1 MKLVNK
7 KNKALPSMLLIAGIF
22 LLATIISLSLRIP
35 VSQVMKE
42 YNYSVIVILI
52 VMELY
57 TNLIVETGIMQFIAT
72 KLAVLSKGRKKR
84 CIIFF
89 GALMFFISSLLNNIT
104 AVMMILPV
112 IFVLLKAINADT
124 KYINVFFAVILAL
137 SNTGGAASPIGDFP
151 AIVIMTS
158 GITTFTGYLSKA
170 FPLFLTTSVVVVLIW
185 CLLVKDNDQSESKR
199 LLAIDFL
206 KSRYKYHKVNKKVLI
221 PLAIT
226 MVCMFLAWSFVPQNI
241 IPPEIIAVLGY
252 SVGLAISACNGI
264 RIKQCIDMKSVL
276 TIASFLLLAS
286 VVSTSGFLSQ
296 VAALLETNISD
307 PKFLLVAVMLI
318 TSLIS
323 GLVSAGPATAAMMP
337 VIINLCS
344 TSLSGQSE
352 WVAIAYAAS
361 ICAGSSLFL
370 WSATAGF
377 ILSGKI
383 DSAELESNGSKY
395 LWGIKQYFR
404 YGLLNYA
411 VQMII
416 AVVWIMVVI

>member
-1 MKLVNK
+1 MKLANK
-7 KNKALPSMLLIAGIF
+7 TNSILPSMLLIAGIF
-22 LLATIISLSLRIP
+22 LLAAVISLSIGIP
-35 VSQVMKE
+35 VAQVMKD

-52 VMELY
+52 VMELF
-57 TNLIVETGIMQFIAT
+57 TNLVVETGIMQFLA
-72 KLAVLSKGRKKR
+72 KNLAVWSKGRKKR

-89 GALMFFISSLLNNIT
+89 GVLMFLISSLLNNIT

-124 KYINVFFAVILAL
+124 KYISVFFAAILAL

-158 GITTFTGYLSKA
+158 GITTFTGYLFKA
-170 FPLFLTTSVVVVLIW
+170 FPLFLITSIIVIIIW
-185 CLLVKDNDQSESKR
+185 CFFVKEKNQSESKR
-199 LLAIDFL
+199 LLAIELL
-206 KSRYKYHKVNKKVLI
+206 KSRYKYHRVNKKALI
-221 PLAIT
+221 PLIIT
-226 MVCMFLAWSFVPQNI
+226 MVFMFIAWSFVPQSI
-241 IPPEIIAVLGY
+241 MPPEIIAVLGY
-252 SVGLAISACNGI
+252 SIGLAISAWNGI
-264 RIKQCIDMKSVL
+264 RIKQCVDMKSVL

-286 VVSTSGFLSQ
+286 VISASGVLSQ
-296 VAALLETNISD
+296 VAVFLESNITNPKLL
-307 PKFLLVAVMLI
+307 LLAVMLI

-337 VIINLCS
+337 IIINLCN

-383 DSAELESNGSKY
+383 DSAELESNGTKY
-395 LWGIKQYFR
+395 SWGIKQYFK
-404 YGLLNYA
+404 YGLLNYTI
-411 VQMII
+411 QMII
-416 AVVWIMVVI
+416 AVVWIKLAI

>member
-1 MKLVNK
+1 MKLANK
-7 KNKALPSMLLIAGIF
+7 TNSALPSMLLIAGIF
-22 LLATIISLSLRIP
+22 LLAAVISLSLGIP
-35 VSQVMKE
+35 ITQVMKD

-52 VMELY
+52 VMELF
-57 TNLIVETGIMQFIAT
+57 TNLIVETGIMQSLAT
-72 KLAVLSKGRKKR
+72 KLAVISKGQQIR
-84 CIIFF
+84 CVVLF
-89 GALMFFISSLLNNIT
+89 GALMFFISALLNNIT

-124 KYINVFFAVILAL
+124 KFVNIFFAVILSL
-137 SNTGGAASPIGDFP
+137 SNTGGGATPIGDAP
-151 AIVIMTS
+151 ALVIMTS
-158 GITTFTGYLSKA
+158 GITTFTGYLFKA
-170 FPLFLTTSVVVVLIW
+170 FPLFFVTSIMLVIMW
-185 CLLVKDNDQSESKR
+185 CLFVKERKQSESKR
-199 LLAIDFL
+199 LLAIDLL
-206 KSRYKYHKVNKKVLI
+206 KSRYKYHRVNKKVLI

-226 MVCMFLAWSFVPQNI
+226 MVFMFLAWSFVPQNI
-241 IPPEIIAVLGY
+241 MPPEIIAVLGY
-252 SVGLAISACNGI
+252 SIGLVISAWNGI
-264 RIKQCIDMKSVL
+264 KIKQCVDMKSVL

-286 VVSTSGFLSQ
+286 VISASGVLSHVAVFLES
-296 VAALLETNISD
+296 NISN
-307 PKFLLVAVMLI
+307 PKLLLLAVMLI

-323 GLVSAGPATAAMMP
+323 GLVSAGPAAAAMMP
-337 VIINLCS
+337 IIINLCN

-395 LWGIKQYFR
+395 SWGIKQYFK
-404 YGLLNYA
+404 YGLLNYT

-416 AVVWIMVVI
+416 AVVWIMLVV